1 MQKPQSAD
9 NCATTPDKNK
19 RNNKNNNNNNNNHNN
34 KNNNRVNPLQNRVG
48 ICSGLAEENFKHY
61 LLDFRSDAA
70 ALCQPA

>member
-1 MQKPQSAD
+1 MQKPQTAD

-19 RNNKNNNNNNNNHNN
+19 RNNNNNHNN

-48 ICSGLAEENFKHY
+48 TCSGLAEENFKHY
-61 LLDFRSDAA
+61 LFDFRSDAA